1 MKFVIG
7 FVTALAAVLVLGLA
21 IALSGAFNVAATN
34 PDSAL
39 TTWVLHT
46 TMRRSV
52 AMRSSDIVPPKS
64 FSDEDVRRGFEEFN
78 AMCVTCHGAP
88 GKKRSL
94 AGKGL
99 RPQAPNL
106 VNAARH
112 WNAGN
117 LYWIVKNGIKMTG
130 MPAFGP
136 THDDATLW
144 NIVAF
149 VSRLPD
155 MTEKQYQQ
163 LEEQTAGSRSHS
175 SGDSHSDGHAH

>member
-7 FVTALAAVLVLGLA
+7 FVAALAAIIALGLA
-21 IALSGAFNVAATN
+21 IPLSGAFNVAATN

-39 TTWVLHT
+39 TTWFLNT

-52 AMRSSDIVPPKS
+52 AMRSSAIVPPKS
-64 FSDEDVRRGFEEFN
+64 FSDEEVRTGFEEFS
-78 AMCVTCHGAP
+78 AMCVMCHGAP
-88 GKKRSL
+88 GKKRSKV
-94 AGKGL
+94 GKGL

-106 VNAARH
+106 VKAVPH
-112 WNAGN
+112 WNAGQ
-117 LYWIVKNGIKMTG
+117 LFWIVKNGIKMTG

-136 THDDATLW
+136 THNDATIW
-144 NIVAF
+144 SIVAF

-163 LEEQTAGSRSHS
+163 LEEQMAGSH
-175 SGDSHSDGHAH
+175 GHSDGHAH